1 MSVKAVLMVF
11 AHHVCKVGGKNNPKH
26 VSSSVKMVYIL
37 TTILA
42 DFKQVKRSNTYNA
55 VIGLLKTNCRYCQQ

>member
-1 MSVKAVLMVF
+1 MNVKAVLMVS
-11 AHHVCKVGGKNNPKH
+11 APHVYKVGGKNNQKH
-26 VSSSVKMVYIL
+26 VFSSAKMVYF
-37 TTILA
+37 TYILA